1 MAKNRFTQIVADGHA
16 AFNDQYKNELDALRG
31 LSKEEI
37 EAILPDTTDSA
48 VYDELIKVVENA
60 SKQNLAQ
67 AELIQN
73 IRDLGEVAII
83 IAKKVPKFSNL
94 L

>member
-1 MAKNRFTQIVADGHA
+1 MAINRFTKIVSDGHA
-16 AFNDQYKNELDALRG
+16 AFNAQFKNELVELRG

-37 EAILPDTTDSA
+37 DTILPGTNGSA
-48 VYDELIKVVENA
+48 IYNELIKVVEYA

-73 IRDLGEVAII
+73 IRNLGDVAIT